1 MKLTSKII
9 LATLAIFATFATPVK
24 AEETASSDW
33 YNKSE
38 DSKQSDLLY
47 MDLKNG
53 TVIIKMLPELAPNH
67 VARIKELVKEGFYN
81 GLSFHRVIPGFM
93 AQGGDPTGT
102 GAGGT
107 GMKLKA
113 EFSNLHHK
121 RGTVSMA
128 RSGDPNSADS
138 QFFICFDNADWLDG
152 QYTIW
157 GEVISGMEYVD
168 MIKKGDPNS
177 GAVPSPDKIV
187 KMYLSE

>member
-1 MKLTSKII
+1 MNFNIRITSYNVCYTKLLRKSQTKKDEVVS
-9 LATLAIFATFATPVK
+9 
-24 AEETASSDW
+24 EW
-33 YNKSE
+33 YRQSE
-38 DSKQSDLLY
+38 FDKHSELLY
-47 MDLKNG
+47 MELKYG
-53 TVIIKMLPELAPNH
+53 TVVIKLLPNVAPNH

-107 GMKLKA
+107 GMKLNA

-128 RSGDPNSADS
+128 RTGDPNSADS

-157 GEVISGMEYVD
+157 GESYNFV
-168 MIKKGDPNS
+168 
-177 GAVPSPDKIV
+177 
-187 KMYLSE
+187 